1 MKRLTDVLQNQG
13 ENYILPFFWQHGET
27 EAKLREYMNAIHD
40 CGIGAV
46 CCECRPHPDFCG
58 PQWWHDMDVILDE
71 AKKLDMKVW
80 ILDDAHF
87 PTGQANGAMVE
98 APAELCKQFLHY
110 HETEISGPTPGIT
123 LDVATMARYRKNPMS
138 GGDRMSLFSAGAPAR
153 EFDDDELVAVVA
165 ADGLENGIDGRTLI
179 DITDQVH
186 DGVLTWDV
194 PAGYWRV
201 FVVYKT
207 RNGGGNAHY
216 INAVSF
222 PSCRVQLDAVYEP
235 HWAHYKDEFGKTIA
249 GFFSDEPQLG
259 NVSGFDPDNWIGK
272 KMPLPWSD
280 EVESELKT
288 RLGDRYTALL
298 ATLWFPDKSGPDAAF
313 ARYHYMDV
321 ITRAVERDFSF
332 QIGDWCAAHGVKY
345 IGHTIED
352 NNEHARMGQSFAHQF
367 RGLGGQHMGGIDD
380 IGGQVLF
387 GADHL
392 MRSGGLMPTAGEPI
406 SDGEFFHYMLG
417 KLGAS
422 HGHLDPRKRG
432 DSMCEIFGAY
442 GWSEGTRLMKY
453 LADHF
458 MVRGVNHFVPHAF
471 SPREFPDYDCPPH
484 FYAHGLNPL
493 YKGFGQLMRYM
504 NRVCHLISG
513 GTAKPAVAVLYHAE
527 GEWTSREEG
536 YLLTQKPLRVLA
548 QAQIDADIL
557 WTDVLVERE
566 RYQATLGRT
575 LTVAG
580 TSFRALVIPYSY
592 YITSH
597 LAAFLTEA
605 QAAGFPVYFVGGR
618 PQAIA
623 DVPEMPLPA
632 AVADVPVLTLDA
644 LAAAMAPYAD
654 VRLDAPFPGLRYLR
668 YGHESDL
675 YFFTNES
682 PDQIFSGRVCLTGE
696 GTPVLYDPMANRL
709 RPAAWDGAGVTLTL
723 EPYQSVVVAFG
734 HSGEAAAPALPEGS
748 ALTLTGPWQVSFKE
762 ALDQSAGYRNPITVD
777 ALTDMARYAPKFSG
791 WVRYE
796 TRFTAPAAAQAVLRF
811 ANAFE
816 TVEVTV
822 NGRSAGMAICPP
834 YQFDLSG
841 LLTEGE
847 NTLVVEVATT
857 LERAVANLPV
867 DPSNPRAALMSLMGG
882 GGVGYPFG
890 LLGEATLWLK

>member
-58 PQWWHDMDVILDE
+58 PQWWHDLDVILDE

-110 HETEISGPTPGIT
+110 HEAEISGPTPGIT
-123 LDVATMARYRKNPMS
+123 LDVASMARYRKNPMS
-138 GGDRMSLFSAGAPAR
+138 GGGRMGLFSAGAPAR

-179 DITDQVH
+179 DITDHVH

-235 HWAHYKDEFGKTIA
+235 HWAHYKDEFGKTIV

-471 SPREFPDYDCPPH
+471 SPREFPDDDCPPH

-566 RYQATLGRT
+566 RYQTTLGRT

-605 QAAGFPVYFVGGR
+605 QAAGFPVCFVGGR

-623 DVPEMPLPA
+623 DVPELPLPA
-632 AVADVPVLTLDA
+632 AVAAVPVLSLDA

-654 VRLDAPFPGLRYLR
+654 VRLDVPFPGLRCLH

-682 PDQIFSGRVCLTGE
+682 PELDLLRPRLPDRRGRARALRPHGQPAPSRRLGRRGRHPDAGALPVRGRGLRPQRRGRSPGPARGQRPDPDRPVAGQLQRGSRPVRRIPEPHHRRRPDRYGQIRAEVLRLGPLRDALHRARRGAGRPALRQRLRDRRAHRQRPQRRDCHLPALSVR
-696 GTPVLYDPMANRL
+696 PL
-709 RPAAWDGAGVTLTL
+709 RPADRGREHAGRRGRHHAGARRGQ
-723 EPYQSVVVAFG
+723 PARRPQQSPG
-734 HSGEAAAPALPEGS
+734 RPD
-748 ALTLTGPWQVSFKE
+748 VSH
-762 ALDQSAGYRNPITVD
+762 
-777 ALTDMARYAPKFSG
+777 
-791 WVRYE
+791 
-796 TRFTAPAAAQAVLRF
+796 
-811 ANAFE
+811 
-816 TVEVTV
+816 
-822 NGRSAGMAICPP
+822 GR
-834 YQFDLSG
+834 
-841 LLTEGE
+841 
-847 NTLVVEVATT
+847 
-857 LERAVANLPV
+857 R
-867 DPSNPRAALMSLMGG
+867 
-882 GGVGYPFG
+882 
-890 LLGEATLWLK
+890 